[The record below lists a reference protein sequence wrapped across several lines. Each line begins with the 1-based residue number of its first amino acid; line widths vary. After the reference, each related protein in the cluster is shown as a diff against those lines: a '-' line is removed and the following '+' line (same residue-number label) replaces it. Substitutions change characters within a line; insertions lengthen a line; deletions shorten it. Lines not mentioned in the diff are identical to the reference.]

1 MGIEGAAELPRAGRR
16 RRAPEKDGPPAR
28 LLRLGPEAL
37 SSPEL
42 IATLI
47 SPARTADGDGLRA
60 GGRLLDHFGTLR
72 DLGGAHWTELAA
84 VSGVGP
90 RGAAALIAAFEL
102 GRRIQSSY
110 LEGRTE
116 VRSPDDV
123 ARLLADMR
131 YLDREHFRVL
141 LLDTK
146 NRLLAIETVAVGTL
160 NASLV
165 HPREVLKPA
174 IRRSAAALILAHNH
188 PSGVPEPS
196 TEDVELTRR
205 FAESGRIVGIEVL
218 DHIIIGDRGYR
229 SLREAGV
236 L

>member
-1 MGIEGAAELPRAGRR
+1 MCVENSAEGPVNGRGRR
-16 RRAPEKDGPPAR
+16 ARGLPAPDSPADR
-28 LLRLGPEAL
+28 LLRLGAGAL
-37 SSPEL
+37 SGAEL
-42 IATLI
+42 IGALVGG
-47 SPARTADGDGLRA
+47 PEP
-60 GGRLLDHFGTLR
+60 GGRLLGRFGTLR

-90 RGAAALIAAFEL
+90 RGAVALLAAFEL
-102 GRRIQSSY
+102 GRRLHSSY
-110 LEGRTE
+110 IEGRTA
-116 VRSPDDV
+116 VRSPEDV

-146 NRLLAIETVAVGTL
+146 NRLMAIETVAVGTL

-188 PSGVPEPS
+188 PSGIPEPS